1 MNISTATELNEPVL
15 KKATRKEW
23 LGLLII
29 ALPCML
35 YSMDLTVLN
44 LAVPQLSADLHPTS
58 EQLLWIMD
66 IYGFLVA
73 GFLITMGNLGDRIG
87 RRKLLL
93 IGAAFFGAASLLA
106 AFANSAGTLIAARAV
121 LGIAGATIAPSTLSL
136 ISNMFQVPEERTKAI
151 GIWALGYAAGG
162 ALGPLAGG
170 LLLQYFWWGSVF
182 LIAIPVMVLLLL
194 TGPRL
199 LPEFKDPNARKLDL
213 LSALLSLIS
222 VLLIIFGL
230 KEIATYGISLMRVT
244 AILGGL
250 LVGYIFLRRQEKLT
264 DPLIDIA
271 LFRIP
276 TFSASLTLYGVGCF
290 VMFGSF
296 FFTYQYMQ
304 LVLGLTPLE
313 SGLWALPS
321 FAGFMLGATQGPA
334 MLKLLPPSKLIASS
348 LVFAI
353 IGFVIIARLDAN
365 SSVIWTVVAMFFTS
379 IGFAPVVTMAT
390 DLVIGSAPPERAGAA
405 SAISETSAEFG
416 GATGMAVLGS
426 LGTAIYRATMFKQ
439 NFDGV
444 PEASVSNA
452 TQTLGAAVNEAAILN
467 QAEGAV
473 LLKGAQA
480 SFLSG
485 MHASAWVSVLMLVV
499 LILLALTKLGR
510 VKTGKEV
517 STAAA

>member
-1 MNISTATELNEPVL
+1 
-15 KKATRKEW
+15 
-23 LGLLII
+23 
-29 ALPCML
+29 ML

-44 LAVPQLSADLHPTS
+44 LAVPQLSADLNPSS

-93 IGAAFFGAASLLA
+93 IGAAFFGLASILA
-106 AFANSAGTLIAARAV
+106 AFANSAETLIAARAV

-151 GIWALGYAAGG
+151 GLWALSYAAG
-162 ALGPLAGG
+162 AAIGPLAGG
-170 LLLQYFWWGSVF
+170 ILLEYFWWGSVF
-182 LIAIPVMVLLLL
+182 LIALPVMVLLLV
-194 TGPRL
+194 TGPVL
-199 LPEFKDPNARKLDL
+199 LPEFKDPHARKLDL
-213 LSALLSLIS
+213 LSALLSLVA
-222 VLLIIFGL
+222 VLLIIYGL
-230 KEIATYGISLMRVT
+230 KEIATYGISLLRAM

-250 LVGYIFLRRQEKLT
+250 LVGYIFLRRQAILS

-271 LFRIP
+271 LFKIP
-276 TFSASLTLYGVGCF
+276 SFSASLTLYGFGCF

-304 LVLGLTPLE
+304 LVLGLTPLLA
-313 SGLWALPS
+313 GLWALPS

-334 MLKLLPPSKLIASS
+334 LLKYLPTHKLIACS
-348 LVFAI
+348 LVMAI
-353 IGFVIIARLDAN
+353 IGFVIISQLTEK
-365 SSVIWTVVAMFFTS
+365 SSVIWTVIAMFFTS

-426 LGTAIYRATMFKQ
+426 LGTAVYRSSMLQQ
-439 NFDGV
+439 NFEQV
-444 PEASVSNA
+444 PATAVSKA
-452 TQTLGAAVNEAAILN
+452 RQTLGAAVNEAAVLGE
-467 QAEGAV
+467 AEGSI
-473 LLKGAQA
+473 LLNGAQQ
-480 SFLSG
+480 SFLAG
-485 MHASAWVSVLMLVV
+485 MQVSAWVSVFLLVV
-499 LILLALTKLGR
+499 LIALALTKLAR
-510 VKTGKEV
+510 V
-517 STAAA
+517 

>member
-1 MNISTATELNEPVL
+1 MIELQPTNAP
-15 KKATRKEW
+15 KATRKEW
-23 LGLLII
+23 LGLLVI
-29 ALPCML
+29 ALPCMV

-44 LAVPQLSADLHPTS
+44 LAIPELSADLHPSS

-106 AFANSAGTLIAARAV
+106 AFANSAETLIAARAV

-151 GIWALGYAAGG
+151 GLWALGYAAGG

-182 LIAIPVMVLLLL
+182 LIAIPVMLLLL
-194 TGPRL
+194 ITGPIL
-199 LPEFKDPNARKLDL
+199 LPEFKDPQARKLDL
-213 LSALLSLIS
+213 RSAFLSLAA

-230 KEIATYGISLMRVT
+230 KEIATYGISGV
-244 AILGGL
+244 AIASILAGAGIGL
-250 LVGYIFLRRQEKLT
+250 LFIQRQAKLA

-276 TFSASLTLYGVGCF
+276 SFSSSLTLYGVGCF

-296 FFTYQYMQ
+296 FYTYQYMQ
-304 LVLGLTPLE
+304 LVLGLTPLVA
-313 SGLWALPS
+313 GLWALPS
-321 FAGFMLGATQGPA
+321 FAGFMLGATQGPNL
-334 MLKLLPPSKLIASS
+334 LKRLSHAQLMALCLLLAT
-348 LVFAI
+348 
-353 IGFVIIARLDAN
+353 IGFSIIARLDAQ
-365 SSVIWTVVAMFFTS
+365 SSVLWTVVAMFFTS

-426 LGTAIYRATMFKQ
+426 LGTAVYRQYMFSKSFEGIPAT
-439 NFDGV
+439 
-444 PEASVSNA
+444 SVQQA
-452 TQTLGAAVNEAAILN
+452 RQTLGAAVNEANKL
-467 QAEGAV
+467 GADGAS
-473 LLKGAQA
+473 LLTAAQNA
-480 SFLSG
+480 FINA
-485 MHASAWVSVLMLVV
+485 MHVSAWVSIGILFL
-499 LILLALTKLGR
+499 LIWLALRTLPGR
-510 VKTGKEV
+510 VAQVNQTV
-517 STAAA
+517 

>member
-1 MNISTATELNEPVL
+1 MIELQPTTAP
-15 KKATRKEW
+15 KATRKEW
-23 LGLLII
+23 LGLLVI
-29 ALPCML
+29 ALPCMV

-44 LAVPQLSADLHPTS
+44 LAIPELSADLHPSS

-106 AFANSAGTLIAARAV
+106 AFANSAETLIAARAI

-194 TGPRL
+194 TGPSL
-199 LPEFKDPNARKLDL
+199 LPEFKDPQARKLDL
-213 LSALLSLIS
+213 LSAFLSLAA

-230 KEIATYGISLMRVT
+230 KEIATYGISWV
-244 AILGGL
+244 AIASILAGAGIGIL
-250 LVGYIFLRRQEKLT
+250 FIKRQANLT

-276 TFSASLTLYGVGCF
+276 SFSSSLTLYGVGCF

-296 FFTYQYMQ
+296 FYTYQYMQ
-304 LVLGLTPLE
+304 LVLGLTPLVA
-313 SGLWALPS
+313 GLWALPS
-321 FAGFMLGATQGPA
+321 FAGFMLGATQGPNL
-334 MLKLLPPSKLIASS
+334 LKRLSHAQLMAFCLLLAT
-348 LVFAI
+348 
-353 IGFVIIARLDAN
+353 IGFIIIARLDAQ
-365 SSVIWTVVAMFFTS
+365 SSVLWTVVAMFFTS
-379 IGFAPVVTMAT
+379 VGFAPVVTMAT

-426 LGTAIYRATMFKQ
+426 LGTAVYRQLMFSKT
-439 NFDGV
+439 FDGI
-444 PEASVSNA
+444 PAESVQQA
-452 TQTLGAAVNEAAILN
+452 RQTLGAAVNEANKL
-467 QAEGAV
+467 GANGTV
-473 LLKGAQA
+473 LLTAAQDA
-480 SFLSG
+480 FINA
-485 MHASAWVSVLMLVV
+485 MHMSAWVSIGILFL
-499 LILLALTKLGR
+499 LIWLALRTLPGR
-510 VKTGKEV
+510 
-517 STAAA
+517 AAQVNQTV

>member
-1 MNISTATELNEPVL
+1 MIEFQPTTAP
-15 KKATRKEW
+15 KATRKDW
-23 LGLLII
+23 LGLLVI
-29 ALPCML
+29 ALPCMV

-44 LAVPQLSADLHPTS
+44 LAIPELSADLHPSS

-106 AFANSAGTLIAARAV
+106 AFANSAETLIAARAV

-182 LIAIPVMVLLLL
+182 LIAIPVMLLLL
-194 TGPRL
+194 ITGPSL
-199 LPEFKDPNARKLDL
+199 LPEFKDPQARKLDL
-213 LSALLSLIS
+213 RSAFLSLAA

-230 KEIATYGISLMRVT
+230 KEIATYGISWI
-244 AILGGL
+244 AIATILAGAGIGL
-250 LVGYIFLRRQEKLT
+250 LFIKRQAKLA

-276 TFSASLTLYGVGCF
+276 SFSSSLTLYGVGCF

-296 FFTYQYMQ
+296 FYTYQYMQ
-304 LVLGLTPLE
+304 LVLGLTPLVA
-313 SGLWALPS
+313 GLWALPS
-321 FAGFMLGATQGPA
+321 FAGFMLGATQGPNL
-334 MLKLLPPSKLIASS
+334 LKRLSHAQLMALCLLLAT
-348 LVFAI
+348 
-353 IGFVIIARLDAN
+353 IGFIIIARLDAE
-365 SSVIWTVVAMFFTS
+365 SSVLWTVVAMFFTS
-379 IGFAPVVTMAT
+379 VGFAPVVTMAT

-426 LGTAIYRATMFKQ
+426 LGTAVYRQLMFSKS
-439 NFDGV
+439 FDGL
-444 PEASVSNA
+444 PAASVQEA
-452 TQTLGAAVNEAAILN
+452 RQTLGAAVNEANKLGADGTILLT
-467 QAEGAV
+467 A
-473 LLKGAQA
+473 AQDA
-480 SFLSG
+480 FISA
-485 MHASAWVSVLMLVV
+485 MHVSAWVSIGILFL
-499 LILLALTKLGR
+499 LIGLALKTLPGR
-510 VKTGKEV
+510 
-517 STAAA
+517 AAQVNHT